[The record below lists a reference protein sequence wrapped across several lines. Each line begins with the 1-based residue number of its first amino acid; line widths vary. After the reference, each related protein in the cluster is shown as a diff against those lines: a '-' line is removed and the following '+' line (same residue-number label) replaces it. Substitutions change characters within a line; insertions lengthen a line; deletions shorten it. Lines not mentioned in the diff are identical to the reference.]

1 MSHRTWIDRAG
12 RSWQVRPRSRSEWEF
27 EPLPGNSES
36 ARTARAPSWQ
46 DDPFELSREELQR
59 LFDAAPDPSRPRP
72 PSPFGD

>member
-36 ARTARAPSWQ
+36 ARIARAPSWQ

-59 LFDAAPDPSRPRP
+59 LFDAAPHPDRPRP